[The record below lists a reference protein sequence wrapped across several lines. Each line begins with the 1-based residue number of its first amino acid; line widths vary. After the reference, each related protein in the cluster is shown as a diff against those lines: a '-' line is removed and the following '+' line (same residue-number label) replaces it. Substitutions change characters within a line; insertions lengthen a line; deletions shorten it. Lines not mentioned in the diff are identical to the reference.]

1 MQRRDTAVAVF
12 RPVFRQK
19 ITPERISEPEH
30 FYFYKPK
37 GVLNML
43 FDYAKHQKLWYLLAV
58 CIAEAAKENYKGD
71 GCYCGYS
78 ELAKLKRRLLQDFF
92 KEDERNIH
100 NLCFACNAAAEER
113 YAHWYDSY
121 DEMDC
126 RFCPL
131 KWPNGKC
138 CDENHSLY
146 TQLIDRLEAN
156 DTATA
161 KAICIAIANVKP
173 YSAAEYEQMIPRNK
187 P

>member
-1 MQRRDTAVAVF
+1 
-12 RPVFRQK
+12 
-19 ITPERISEPEH
+19 
-30 FYFYKPK
+30 
-37 GVLNML
+37 ML

-71 GCYCGYS
+71 GCYSAYS

-92 KEDERNIH
+92 KEDDRNIH

-113 YAHWYDSY
+113 YAHWYDP
-121 DEMDC
+121 DDGMDC

-131 KWPNGKC
+131 NWPNGKC
-138 CDENHSLY
+138 CDESHSLY

-156 DTATA
+156 DTAAA